1 MNQSGKKTLWATVA
15 IVAMIVLAF
24 CMTSVPAVQ
33 QAMAQMTNHPVY
45 QSSADGISL
54 ISIYEGEWA
63 PLLSTCTRAAD
74 KQIYLT
80 IALPVE
86 TILSGEEQVVKLQQ
100 MGHEVAVYGTDP
112 SGQSQEE
119 WLLEQQRQIH
129 QVQNVIQNKELVYVP
144 FSSHTSYAAALLCRK
159 TGMTYALFSKDSRAY
174 AAADAA
180 ALAQKIVE
188 NAQLGDFIYIS
199 LSPACDFDA
208 LAQNLS
214 QRNLACLTITQAL
227 ND

>member
-54 ISIYEGEWA
+54 ISIYEGDWA

-86 TILSGEEQVVKLQQ
+86 TILSG
-100 MGHEVAVYGTDP
+100 GA
-112 SGQSQEE
+112 
-119 WLLEQQRQIH
+119 R
-129 QVQNVIQNKELVYVP
+129 
-144 FSSHTSYAAALLCRK
+144 
-159 TGMTYALFSKDSRAY
+159 SRR
-174 AAADAA
+174 
-180 ALAQKIVE
+180 IRH
-188 NAQLGDFIYIS
+188 G
-199 LSPACDFDA
+199 
-208 LAQNLS
+208 S
-214 QRNLACLTITQAL
+214 QRPIARGMAAGTTAANRSGAKC
-227 ND
+227 NPK